1 MKYSEGKLGR
11 IFVIRLEHGDI
22 IHEEIENFAKEK
34 EIKSAALIIVGGV
47 NKDSKI
53 VVGPENDDDR
63 PVNPME
69 LILKNAHE
77 VTGTGTLF
85 PDENGNP
92 MLHMHIACG
101 RENNTITGCIRKG
114 VVTWNLLE
122 IILIEIKGLTSY
134 RKFEEHLGFFT
145 LQP

>member
-11 IFVIRLEHGDI
+11 VFIIRLEHGDI
-22 IHEEIENFAKEK
+22 IHKEIEKFAKEK
-34 EIKSAALIIVGGV
+34 EIKTAVLLIVGGV
-47 NKDSKI
+47 NKGSKI
-53 VVGPENDDDR
+53 VVGPEDDDER

-85 PDENGNP
+85 LDENGNP

-101 RENNTITGCIRKG
+101 REKNTITGCIRKG
-114 VVTWNLLE
+114 VITWNLLE
-122 IILIEIKGLTSY
+122 IILIEINGLYSY
-134 RKFEEHLGFFT
+134 RKFDKNLGFFT